1 MTDSDFC
8 LLGFKGEGDNVPL
21 YFEEVEKR
29 GTCGFSVSVICS
41 SHPRCYQVLHQLPR
55 KVESVKHCALTP
67 EQSELYHKEVELG
80 RKEMK
85 NGRGE

>member
-1 MTDSDFC
+1 M
-8 LLGFKGEGDNVPL
+8 PL